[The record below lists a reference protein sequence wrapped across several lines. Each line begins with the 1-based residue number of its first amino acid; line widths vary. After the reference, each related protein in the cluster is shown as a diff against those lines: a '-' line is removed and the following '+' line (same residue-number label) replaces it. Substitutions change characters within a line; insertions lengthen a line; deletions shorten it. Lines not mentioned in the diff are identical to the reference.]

1 MRGKETLMAETQRR
15 TNSND
20 VGSATGSSS
29 KAQRA
34 HGVSGV
40 HAVNPKINQDD
51 FFAEL
56 DALVGVGRDQGGCQ
70 VGVLVNRLEEPIR
83 SKLIEILKN
92 PNVQSGKLFEVMAS
106 YGIVVSSSDVL
117 RRHRR
122 RLIGKDG
129 CKCPR
134 ES

>member
-1 MRGKETLMAETQRR
+1 MAEKRRR
-15 TNSND
+15 TSSND
-20 VGSATGSSS
+20 VGNATDSSS
-29 KAQRA
+29 RAQQDL
-34 HGVSGV
+34 GVSDAQGV
-40 HAVNPKINQDD
+40 SPKINQDD
-51 FFAEL
+51 FFADL
-56 DALVGVGRDQGGCQ
+56 DALVGVGREQGGCQ
-70 VGVLVNRLEEPIR
+70 VGILVNRLDEPIR